1 MASYNRTSMQPP
13 SALPAAPPSQPVLG
27 EEVRA
32 LWALAWPILV
42 GQLANIGMSV
52 AAVAMSGHVSAQDLA
67 GVSLGVSLWNIVI
80 ITLIGLLMSVNPTV
94 AHHVGAQELAQ
105 VPHVVRQALWKSLLL
120 GILATVALQST
131 QLIFAWMTLET
142 HTRAVAQDFVLITS
156 FGLPAFAAY
165 RVLYGY
171 SASINQT
178 KPMMVVALLALA
190 LNVALSWVLVF
201 GHLGFAPMGGLGCAW
216 ATLVSVWF
224 NLIGM
229 LLWIS
234 RSAAHQATYPFTHF
248 EWPHRPMQV
257 ALFRLGLPIGMTFFA
272 ETSAFALIALLVACF
287 GSAQVAAHQI
297 ALNFASLLFMVPMSL
312 SVAVLTRV
320 GQALGAGDAQAAR
333 YRAWVGLGTAM
344 VFASAS
350 AFFTGLYG
358 TEIARFYTEDATV
371 LAVAIP
377 LLFFAAVFQFSD
389 SAQVVLSGAI
399 RGYKVTRAPMLLHL
413 TAFWL
418 VSLPLG
424 YVLGV
429 APEWAPWRP
438 AQAMQATGFWIA
450 LVVALMIAAL
460 GLLLMLKLVAD
471 QRCEAMSPGLGNEV
485 QGDATD
491 HQQRI

>member
-1 MASYNRTSMQPP
+1 MASYNRPGMQAP
-13 SALPAAPPSQPVLG
+13 SAHEAQPTHNHRLRA
-27 EEVRA
+27 EVRA

-80 ITLIGLLMSVNPTV
+80 ITLIGLHMSVNPTV

-105 VPHVVRQALWKSLLL
+105 VPHVVRQAVWKSLLL
-120 GILATVALQST
+120 GLVATAVLQST
-131 QLIFAWMTLET
+131 QMIFAWMTLET
-142 HTRAVAQDFVLITS
+142 HTRLVAQEFVLITS

-190 LNVALSWVLVF
+190 LNVVVSWMLVF

-216 ATLVSVWF
+216 ATLLSVWF
-224 NLIGM
+224 NLVGM
-229 LLWIS
+229 VLWIS
-234 RSAAHQATYPFTHF
+234 RSAAHRSTYPFTHF
-248 EWPHRPMQV
+248 EWPHPAMQSK
-257 ALFRLGLPIGMTFFA
+257 LFKLGLPIGLTFFA
-272 ETSAFALIALLVACF
+272 ETSAFALIALLVARF

-320 GQALGAGDAQAAR
+320 GQSLGAGDPQAAR

-350 AFFTGLYG
+350 ALFTGIFG
-358 TEIARFYTEDATV
+358 AQIAHFYTEDTSV

-377 LLFFAAVFQFSD
+377 LLFLAAVFQFSD

-413 TAFWL
+413 TAFWV

-424 YVLGV
+424 YILGV
-429 APEWAPWRP
+429 APNWAPWQL

-450 LVVALMIAAL
+450 LVVALTIAAL
-460 GLLLMLKLVAD
+460 GLLIMLKVIAD
-471 QRCEAMSPGLGNEV
+471 QHCAPA
-485 QGDATD
+485 DA
-491 HQQRI
+491 RAP

>member
-1 MASYNRTSMQPP
+1 MHPP
-13 SALPAAPPSQPVLG
+13 LATPALPPSQPVLRD
-27 EEVRA
+27 EVRA

-94 AHHVGAQELAQ
+94 AHHVGAQQLGQ

-120 GILATVALQST
+120 GLVATAVLQST
-131 QLIFAWMTLET
+131 QLIFAWMTLEA
-142 HTRAVAQDFVLITS
+142 HTRFVAQDFVLITS

-190 LNVALSWVLVF
+190 LNVLLSWVLVF
-201 GHLGFAPMGGLGCAW
+201 GHWGFAPMGGLGCAW

-224 NLIGM
+224 NLLGM
-229 LLWIS
+229 LLWVS
-234 RSAAHQATYPFTHF
+234 RSAAHRATYPFTHF
-248 EWPHRPMQV
+248 EWPQRPMQV
-257 ALFRLGLPIGMTFFA
+257 ALFRLGLPIGLTFFA
-272 ETSAFALIALLVACF
+272 ETSAFALIALLVARF

-320 GQALGAGDAQAAR
+320 GQSLGAGDAQGAR

-344 VFASAS
+344 VFATAS
-350 AFFTGLYG
+350 ALFTGVFG
-358 TEIARFYTEDATV
+358 TEIAQFYTEDAAV

-418 VSLPLG
+418 LSLPLG

-429 APEWAPWRP
+429 APDWAPWRP
-438 AQAMQATGFWIA
+438 AVAMQATGFWIA
-450 LVVALMIAAL
+450 LVVALMVAAL
-460 GLLLMLKLVAD
+460 GLLVMLKVIAD
-471 QRCEAMSPGLGNEV
+471 QRCADAASGVDGVLAADASGSASSPPQV
-485 QGDATD
+485 
-491 HQQRI
+491 H